1 MDNRKIYI
9 VYYERKEVSLMNP
22 KLIKILGMVA
32 TVIGCGVTLVS
43 NWVSE
48 QNMKQEVKD
57 EVERALSERETDQ
70 ES

>member
-1 MDNRKIYI
+1 
-9 VYYERKEVSLMNP
+9 MNP
-22 KLIKILGMVA
+22 KLIKILGMAV
-32 TVIGCGVTLVS
+32 TVIGYGVTLVS

-57 EVERALSERETDQ
+57 EVERALSERETEQ

>member
-1 MDNRKIYI
+1 
-9 VYYERKEVSLMNP
+9 MNP
-22 KLIKILGMVA
+22 KLVKILGMAV

-48 QNMKQEVKD
+48 QNMKQEVKE
-57 EVERALSERETDQ
+57 EVERALSEREAEE

>member
-1 MDNRKIYI
+1 
-9 VYYERKEVSLMNP
+9 MNP
-22 KLIKILGMVA
+22 KLIKILGMAA
-32 TVIGCGVTLVS
+32 TVIGYGVTLVS
-43 NWVSE
+43 NWISE

>member
-1 MDNRKIYI
+1 
-9 VYYERKEVSLMNP
+9 MNP
-22 KLIKILGMVA
+22 KLIKILGMAA
-32 TVIGCGVTLVS
+32 TVIGYGVTLVS

-57 EVERALSERETDQ
+57 EVERALSERETEQ

>member
-1 MDNRKIYI
+1 
-9 VYYERKEVSLMNP
+9 MNP
-22 KLIKILGMVA
+22 KLIKILGMAA
-32 TVIGCGVTLVS
+32 TVIGYGVTLVS

>member
-1 MDNRKIYI
+1 
-9 VYYERKEVSLMNP
+9 MNP
-22 KLIKILGMVA
+22 KLVKILGMAA
-32 TVIGCGVTLVS
+32 TVIGCGVTFVS

-57 EVERALSERETDQ
+57 EVERALSERETEE

>member
-1 MDNRKIYI
+1 
-9 VYYERKEVSLMNP
+9 MNP
-22 KLIKILGMVA
+22 KLIKILGMAV

-48 QNMKQEVKD
+48 QNMKQEVKE
-57 EVERALSERETDQ
+57 EVERALFERETEE

>member
-1 MDNRKIYI
+1 M
-9 VYYERKEVSLMNP
+9 RKEVSLVNP
-22 KLIKILGMVA
+22 KLVKILGMAV
-32 TVIGCGVTLVS
+32 TVIGCGVTFVS

-57 EVERALSERETDQ
+57 EVERALSEREAEE

>member
-1 MDNRKIYI
+1 
-9 VYYERKEVSLMNP
+9 MNP
-22 KLIKILGMVA
+22 KLIKILGMAA

-57 EVERALSERETDQ
+57 EVEYVLSRALSERETEE

>member
-1 MDNRKIYI
+1 
-9 VYYERKEVSLMNP
+9 MNP
-22 KLIKILGMVA
+22 KLVKILGMAA

-48 QNMKQEVKD
+48 QNMKQEVKE
-57 EVERALSERETDQ
+57 EVERALSEKETEE

>member
-1 MDNRKIYI
+1 MH
-9 VYYERKEVSLMNP
+9 P
-22 KLIKILGMVA
+22 KLIKILGMAA